1 MQHNQTNNPIVLFD
15 GVCNLCNSTV
25 LWIIK
30 HDPKRQFRFASLQG
44 DYGQQVLK
52 QFHLPPDA
60 LNSFI
65 LLKDNQI
72 YTKST
77 GALKVAK
84 ALNGLWPM
92 LYIFIIIPAFIRNSV
107 YDLIAKNRY
116 HWFGKKESC
125 AIPSPALKDLFYD

>member
-116 HWFGKKESC
+116 RWFGKKESC